1 MLSTDYVC
9 CHTLLKQRTSS
20 LHKILDNTPLL
31 KKLMSHSLSVSDYQR
46 TLTCLYAW
54 YQYTESLLDKEL
66 CRFGVLELPGFQA
79 RINKSALLR
88 SDLAALDIPDTD
100 HLCGMDFALPNT
112 NLFTLLG
119 ICYVVEGS
127 ALGGLVLGPRL
138 RKVLPTINATSFYDV
153 YGEHKMQVFR
163 EVMMQIQQLLNT
175 QYDLSQHRLHENVT
189 PHIDYQTAQES
200 LLQGAEAAFSSLID
214 WVTVYVQDIPMMQTA
229 KEYC

>member
-1 MLSTDYVC
+1 MLTTNYVC

-20 LHKILDNTPLL
+20 LHKTLDNTPLL

-54 YQYTESLLDKEL
+54 YEYTESLLDKEL
-66 CRFGVLELPGFQA
+66 CRYGVLDLPGFKD
-79 RINKSALLR
+79 RINKSRLLR
-88 SDLAALDIPDTD
+88 VDLAALNTPDTD
-100 HLCGMDFALPNT
+100 NLSGFDFALPTT

-153 YGEHKMQVFR
+153 YGDHKMKVFK
-163 EVMMQIQQLLNT
+163 EVMIQIQQLLNT
-175 QYDLSQHRLHENVT
+175 QYDLSQNSEHQNVT
-189 PHIDYQTAQES
+189 PHIDYQTAQIS
-200 LLQGAEAAFSSLID
+200 LIQGAETAFSSLIN
-214 WVTVYVQDIPMMQTA
+214 WVKAYDQQLPIMQMT
-229 KEYC
+229 